1 MQKSNTNGALKV
13 LTNEVSNG
21 ILPVTEEALSQV
33 EIKHPDNRDASV
45 DELLN
50 GPIKEIHPIVFN
62 PIDEE
67 MVLRAA
73 SITKDS
79 SGFSGLDADG

>member
-13 LTNEVSNG
+13 LTNEMSNG

-33 EIKHPDNRDASV
+33 EKKHPGNRDASV

-50 GPIKEIHPIVFN
+50 GPIK
-62 PIDEE
+62 
-67 MVLRAA
+67 
-73 SITKDS
+73 
-79 SGFSGLDADG
+79 